1 MVLVD
6 DLDRVLHERKLL
18 RGTVVVVVAV
28 KKVMIRNC
36 ISFGK
41 LLSKKYPGSAASA
54 AALSLLTKDCD
65 SCMVPAA
72 AAAA

>member
-36 ISFGK
+36 GSFGK
-41 LLSKKYPGSAASA
+41 LGCKNTLGLRRPPRRSA
-54 AALSLLTKDCD
+54 C
-65 SCMVPAA
+65 
-72 AAAA
+72 